1 MPDYVLYHRHEPTE
15 CAASFAAWNGFA
27 SPLRRASAVASCV
40 FGGHEVWWTVTAAD
54 ADEALARLP
63 RYVSERTTASRVA
76 KIEVP

>member
-1 MPDYVLYHRHEPTE
+1 
-15 CAASFAAWNGFA
+15 
-27 SPLRRASAVASCV
+27 V

-63 RYVSERTTASRVA
+63 RYVAERTTASRVA